1 MTEFIV
7 VMRKS
12 ATPEQYQGVVGA
24 IVAQGGRVMMRFPP
38 GLIFATGEA
47 ELLRALRDEQGVR
60 QVTSEAIT
68 NPERLALDEAGA
80 LALQAW
86 NLRMSDEYKAT
97 KAARPD
103 EGAPWDHYQ
112 AAPPGGDVIPL
123 EDAGAPL
130 AMSEQTAKAAPVNT
144 SRYMIGTVAVGVI
157 IVDGPAGSTAA
168 FTAAERTTVVAE
180 VQEGTTHLIDL
191 SPAGANLNFIFDVH
205 TVTLAL
211 APAAV
216 ANEVQWRDPAMA
228 ALGYAAGSA
237 GMYDYLHDLR
247 THTWTT
253 MCPGPDWAYVA
264 FFTKYAAPWFAY
276 ASLGG
281 PRLVMQYSNDGWGP
295 SQIDRVFAH
304 ESGHIFGA
312 ADEYASS
319 GCSLGGAWGYL
330 GVANNNCANGNP
342 ASIDCLMKANTYNM
356 CQWSAGQLGWRDS
369 DADGVPDP
377 IDLAPGTYA
386 TDVGINPG
394 APFYNNAD
402 LWVRNANDGEATQV
416 HQNPR
421 SNQDNFI
428 YAKVRNFG
436 GVTAEVVR
444 TRFYIANF
452 TGTEFVFPADYT
464 NLINA
469 PDTPCPTV
477 FSLTPGASAI
487 SHVRLRQAQ
496 IPPSTWHPC
505 LLVHVSTAQEG
516 PVPAGS
522 HVWDSNNLAQKNMV
536 IDYIA
541 PSQTLVLPIVLQNI
555 TSLNPFFELRRI
567 EMPAAA
573 KLQLQFQNRMLRPQI
588 IRQPV
593 IVERPIAVL
602 PIQPRLITGLVPR
615 AGETAEPGQCGVISL
630 KLLNDADVEL
640 YLDGELQD
648 LGFHLAA
655 GSVISERP
663 APAPVPVAE
672 VEEEAAPVT
681 ERDGRLFFPIPTT
694 AVTRF
699 KLPVAKGAREVAG
712 ISLTAPA
719 NANVGDTYTFE
730 LVQYNDDGKP
740 VGGITFQINVVS
752 RIFTLRELDE
762 RIGVL
767 RKVGLD
773 LGNERFGDLADAA
786 QELMALHSAV
796 HGGAAADATS
806 ARSGFSALLKDVA
819 KPEVWGYS
827 MGALTAAAAALDANP
842 SFAADLDAL
851 TLLLYHAQE
860 RLLTDLL

>member
-1 MTEFIV
+1 MSEFIV
-7 VMRKS
+7 LMKKS
-12 ATPEQYQGVVGA
+12 AHPEQYQAVVGA
-24 IVAQGGRVMMRFPP
+24 IMAQDGRVMMRFPP
-38 GLIFATGEA
+38 YLIFATGEDA
-47 ELLRALRDEQGVR
+47 LLRALRDEPGVR
-60 QVTSEAIT
+60 QVTSAAIA
-68 NPERLALDEAGA
+68 NPERLGLDEAGA
-80 LALQAW
+80 LALEAW
-86 NLRMSDEYKAT
+86 NLRMSDEYQAS

-103 EGAPWDHYQ
+103 EGAPWDYYQ
-112 AAPPGGDVIPL
+112 PAPGGDVIPL

-144 SRYMIGTVAVGVI
+144 SRYMIGAVAVGVI

-191 SPAGANLNFIFDVH
+191 SPAGANLNFVFDVH

-216 ANEVQWRDPAMA
+216 ANEAQWRDPAMA
-228 ALGYAAGSA
+228 TLGYAAGSA

-247 THTWTT
+247 THTWPA

-276 ASLGG
+276 AALGG
-281 PRLVMQYSNDGWGP
+281 PRVVMQYSNDGWGP
-295 SQIDRVFAH
+295 NQIDRVFAH
-304 ESGHIFGA
+304 ETGHIFGA

-319 GCSLGGAWGYL
+319 GCTLGGAWGYL

-416 HQNPR
+416 HQSPK

-436 GVTAEVVR
+436 AVSAEVVR

-452 TGTEFVFPADYT
+452 TGTEFVFPTDYT
-464 NLINA
+464 NLITAN
-469 PDTPCPTV
+469 DTPCPTV

-505 LLVHVSTAQEG
+505 LLVHVSTAQEA

-522 HVWDSNNLAQKNMV
+522 HVWDTNNLAQKNMV

-541 PSQTLVLPIVLQNI
+541 PSQTLVLPIVLQNV
-555 TSLNPFFELRRI
+555 TSLQPNFEIRRI
-567 EMPAAA
+567 EMPATA
-573 KLQLQFQNRMLRPQI
+573 KVSLQFKNRLLRPRI
-588 IRQPV
+588 IAQPV
-593 IVERPIAVL
+593 VVERPIAVP
-602 PIQPRLITGLVPR
+602 PIEPRLITGLLPR
-615 AGETAEPGQCGVISL
+615 ADEATAPGEGGVISL
-630 KLLNDADVEL
+630 KLLNDTDVEL

-663 APAPVPVAE
+663 APAPLPVAE
-672 VEEEAAPVT
+672 VQEEAAPVT
-681 ERDGRLFFPIPTT
+681 ERAGRLFMPLPT
-694 AVTRF
+694 AKVTRF
-699 KLPVAKGAREVAG
+699 TLPVAKGTREVAG
-712 ISLTAPA
+712 ISITAPA

-730 LVQYNDDGKP
+730 LVQFNDEGQP

-752 RIFTLRELDE
+752 RIFTLRELLTRVE
-762 RIGVL
+762 VL
-767 RKVGLD
+767 RRVGLD
-773 LGNERFGDLADAA
+773 LGNGDFGALADAA
-786 QELMALHSAV
+786 QELMELHAAV
-796 HGGAAADATS
+796 HGGAAADATA
-806 ARSGFSALLKDVA
+806 ARSGLSALLRQVA
-819 KPEVWGYS
+819 RPEVWGYPV
-827 MGALTAAAAALDANP
+827 GALGEAAAALETNP
-842 SFAADLDAL
+842 SFAGDLDAL
-851 TLLLYHAQE
+851 TLLLYQAQE
-860 RLLTDLL
+860 RLLVDLL